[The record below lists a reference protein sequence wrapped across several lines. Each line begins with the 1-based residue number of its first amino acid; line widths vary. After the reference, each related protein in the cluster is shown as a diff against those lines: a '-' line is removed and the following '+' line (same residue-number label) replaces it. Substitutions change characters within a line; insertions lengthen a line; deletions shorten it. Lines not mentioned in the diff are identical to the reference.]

1 MAGKH
6 HRGAAPSKSTIAAL
20 LNKQCQAS
28 TIAALP
34 PAKALSQRFWF
45 YFGMAKALSQH
56 FCVPT
61 VPLDAACK
69 SPTPMTVHPSLE
81 QVETLS
87 QRFCLLMLCHPG
99 RSTIAALLPA
109 HAMLEMSNCC
119 SHGAFAP
126 VLQRASTIA
135 APALSAFQRATLSQ
149 RCSQVDKRST
159 IAALLSSVYWKIW
172 IVWAKKIS

>member
-87 QRFCLLMLCHPG
+87 QRFCLLMPCHLG

-135 APALSAFQRATLSQ
+135 APALSACESNT
-149 RCSQVDKRST
+149 V
-159 IAALLSSVYWKIW
+159 AALLSG
-172 IVWAKKIS
+172 